1 MKELSLNILDIAQN
15 SVKAGAS
22 VIKIDLDESDETL
35 GIAITD
41 NGCGMTEE
49 QVASVM
55 DPFFTTRT
63 TRNVGLGVPLL
74 KMEAEQTGGGI
85 SVESSVSEE
94 NHGTVIKALFYKNH
108 IDFIPL
114 GDIVSTVSALIQGA
128 PGIDWVF
135 THKKGEGSVELDTA
149 EIRAVLGDD
158 VRLDEY
164 EVIKGIED
172 YLKEGYDSLT

>member
-15 SVKAGAS
+15 SVKAGATL
-22 VIKIDLDESDETL
+22 INIDLTETDETL
-35 GIAITD
+35 EIAIKD
-41 NGCGMTEE
+41 NGCGMTQE
-49 QVASVM
+49 QVRSVM

-74 KMEAEQTGGGI
+74 KMEAEQTGG
-85 SVESSVSEE
+85 SVSIDSSAGADD
-94 NHGTVIKALFYKNH
+94 HGTVIKALFYKNH

-114 GDIVSTVSALIQGA
+114 GDIVSTVAALIQGA
-128 PGIDWVF
+128 PDINWVF
-135 THKKGEGSVELDTA
+135 THKKGESSVELDTA

-164 EVIKGIED
+164 EVIKWIEE
-172 YLKEGYDSLT
+172 YLRDGYDSFT